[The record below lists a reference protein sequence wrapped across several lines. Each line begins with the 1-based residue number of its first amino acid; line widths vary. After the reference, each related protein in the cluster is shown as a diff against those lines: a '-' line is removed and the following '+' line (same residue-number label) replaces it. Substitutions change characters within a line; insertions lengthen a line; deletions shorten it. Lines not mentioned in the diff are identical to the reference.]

1 MPWRTLAGLSG
12 EPGKLCWLGPVTPL
26 TALTLARTAA
36 EDPACEWRVIVTGP
50 TGQALA
56 VTRVRRSRTQ
66 RSGAAGGLFSRITL
80 TVPAGILES
89 VTAPALSHL
98 HALGALGEI
107 LVRAW
112 QAARDAATEASGW
125 QPTGTCA
132 HLQASPGY
140 RPPARLRDFIVARD
154 QTCRSP
160 ICGQPAWRGDLDHTI
175 AYENGGPTCACNLGA
190 LCRTHHRLKQ
200 RLGWQLEQTAPG
212 VLAWTTPTGRKYT
225 ATPDSVRRLGPRAT
239 AGW

>member
-1 MPWRTLAGLSG
+1 VPWRTLAGLSG
-12 EPGKLCWLGPVTPL
+12 EPGNLCWLGPVTPL

-36 EDPACEWRVIVTGP
+36 EDGACEWRVIVTGP

-66 RSGAAGGLFSRITL
+66 RSSAAGGLFSRITL
-80 TVPAGILES
+80 TVPAEILES

-125 QPTGTCA
+125 QPMGTCA
-132 HLQASPGY
+132 HLHASPAY

-200 RLGWQLEQTAPG
+200 RLGWRLEQTAAG
-212 VLAWTTPTGRKYT
+212 VLTWTTPTGRKYT
-225 ATPDSVRRLGPRAT
+225 AIPDPYA
-239 AGW
+239 A